1 VEILIRDDRGIC
13 PDPERLRS
21 LAEYVLTKEGAPRET
36 ELSIALVNGEEMAE
50 LNEKY
55 LARKG
60 PTDVLSFLMQE
71 QEEEAYILGDVI
83 VCPDEAVNRREE
95 YGVEPGDEVP
105 LVLTHGILH
114 LMGYD
119 DEEEEA
125 NLEMDTRQRTLLKG
139 WGERQR

>member
-1 VEILIRDDRGIC
+1 MEILILDERGIW
-13 PDPERLRS
+13 PEHEGLCS
-21 LAEYVLTKEGAPRET
+21 LAEHVLRQEGAPPGT
-36 ELSIALVNGEEMAE
+36 ELSIALVSGEEMAE

-55 LARKG
+55 LGRKG

-71 QEEEAYILGDVI
+71 QEEEAYLLGDVI
-83 VCPDEAVNRREE
+83 ICPDEVLRRGDE
-95 YGVEPGDEVP
+95 YGVEPGGEVP

-125 NLEMDTRQRTLLKG
+125 HLKMDSRQRELLKE
-139 WGERQR
+139 WGERER